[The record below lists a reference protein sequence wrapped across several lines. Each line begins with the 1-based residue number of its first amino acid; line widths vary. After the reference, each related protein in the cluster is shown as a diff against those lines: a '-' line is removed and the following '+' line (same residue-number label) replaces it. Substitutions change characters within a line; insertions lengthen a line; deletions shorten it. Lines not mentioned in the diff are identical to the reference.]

1 MSESQARR
9 RLDPAERREL
19 ILEEALRLFEAN
31 PFSAISMRQIAAA
44 CGVNMALLYHYF
56 ANKEEL
62 VRETLRYAID
72 GFLAEFVAHP
82 AERDA
87 PLGAADAWLTATIS
101 SAPSVRRMTKLI
113 SDLLAAGNRDAEGQK
128 MVDDFYARERDVLET
143 AIIDGIN
150 EGRFR
155 KVDTARTARLA
166 SIALD
171 GIFYAGPSRNDFA
184 FEQNIRDLR
193 DQLLD
198 YLSPYGESAKLNKI
212 R

>member
-1 MSESQARR
+1 MTKKQARQ
-9 RLDPAERREL
+9 RLDPVERREL
-19 ILEEALRLFEAN
+19 ILEEALKLFEEN
-31 PFSAISMRQIAAA
+31 PFSAISMRQIASA

-56 ANKEEL
+56 ANKEDL

-72 GFLAEFVAHP
+72 GFLEEFAAHP
-82 AERDA
+82 AAPDA
-87 PLGAADAWLTATIS
+87 PLGAADAWITATIS
-101 SAPSVRRMTKLI
+101 SAPCVRRMTKLI
-113 SDLLAAGNRDAEGQK
+113 SDLLVAGNRDVEGQK
-128 MVDDFYARERDVLET
+128 MVDDFYKRERAVLET
-143 AIIDGIN
+143 AIIAGIN

-155 KVDTARTARLA
+155 KVDTTRTARLA

-198 YLSPYGESAKLNKI
+198 YLQPYAENAKLN
-212 R
+212 